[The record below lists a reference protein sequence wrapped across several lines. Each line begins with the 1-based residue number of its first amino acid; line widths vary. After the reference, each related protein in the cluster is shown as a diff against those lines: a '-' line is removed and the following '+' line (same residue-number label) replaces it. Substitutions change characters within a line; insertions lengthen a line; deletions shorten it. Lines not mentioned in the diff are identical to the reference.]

1 MKPDRRDARH
11 RAYNVAVPNNN
22 NLWSKRVPEPSRESS
37 LEDRKRDVA
46 RAGLNL
52 SDERVAELMGRFDEV
67 DATLAAIRGIDVKA
81 FEPHAVFAPRPSD
94 E

>member
-1 MKPDRRDARH
+1 MPD
-11 RAYNVAVPNNN
+11 
-22 NLWSKRVPEPSRESS
+22 STRESS

-67 DATLAAIRGIDVKA
+67 DVTLAAIRGIDVKA
-81 FEPHAVFAPRPSD
+81 FEPHAIFAPQPAD
-94 E
+94 D

>member
-1 MKPDRRDARH
+1 MPD
-11 RAYNVAVPNNN
+11 
-22 NLWSKRVPEPSRESS
+22 STRESS

-81 FEPHAVFAPRPSD
+81 FEPHAIFAPQPAD
-94 E
+94 D